1 MTDTALFQ
9 TPQLWHGLLGR
20 GITLVLVAVVAL
32 AWPIS
37 TLEVLLLI
45 GATGAIVVGV
55 VDLGVARHMRR
66 LMQPWWALAL
76 PGALA
81 IVLGAIVLVFPL
93 ASLGIAAGVLA
104 AWLLVQVA
112 VLVQW
117 AIVLRDAHRHSA
129 PLAIAAVLSLVLA
142 ATALLWPRPTL
153 LVLLALMAGYALAMG
168 VVEIG
173 VALWLRRE
181 RTVPA

>member
-1 MTDTALFQ
+1 MTDTTLFR

-20 GITLVLVAVVAL
+20 GVTLVLVAIIAL
-32 AWPIS
+32 AWPIPS
-37 TLEVLLLI
+37 LEVLLLL
-45 GATGAIVVGV
+45 GAAGAIVVGV
-55 VDLGVARHMRR
+55 VDLGVARHLRR

-81 IVLGAIVLVFPL
+81 IVLGTIVLVFPL
-93 ASLGIAAGVLA
+93 ASLGIAAGVLG
-104 AWLLVQVA
+104 AWLLVQAV

-117 AIVLRDAHRHSA
+117 AVALRDAHRHAA
-129 PLAIAAVLSLVLA
+129 PLAVAGVLSLALA
-142 ATALLWPRPTL
+142 ATALVWPRPTL

-168 VVEIG
+168 VVEIS

-181 RTVPA
+181 RTLPA